1 MFVAAEITCIEAPQ
15 TWVAYQADRKSLPFR
30 GWNLATQ
37 RLRNPSLPSDTYVDH
52 RQICSPESK
61 EPHDPQRICNPCNA
75 SRVVRSHAAR
85 RARAADGHHRYARG
99 GQSASPDGSSETRND
114 GRYQNSLEAGLLR
127 GAQEQCNQWWDTSMN
142 AYRRAKEA
150 ETREDYET
158 ASYWYGIQDE
168 YLAKYEAQCTHG

>member
-1 MFVAAEITCIEAPQ
+1 MTRNAFATLAMLAALSSATLPA
-15 TWVAYQADRKSLPFR
+15 AQALP
-30 GWNLATQ
+30 T
-37 RLRNPSLPSDTYVDH
+37 DT
-52 RQICSPESK
+52 IGTP
-61 EPHDPQRICNPCNA
+61 
-75 SRVVRSHAAR
+75 
-85 RARAADGHHRYARG
+85 GG

-150 ETREDYET
+150 EAREDYET